1 VGWKKAMMRDAVGTC
16 RRIRPLLKEIDMKM
30 RSLIG
35 LFVAA
40 ALTAGAGAVHAIKL
54 VDMAATHP
62 GHKTA
67 ADRTYTYAL
76 ETLLKSSGNT
86 TDSSDV
92 GDSTTYYNILADH
105 YVAGPADI
113 SGRSGDT
120 YLVSYVLNNMVF
132 SDALDDD
139 SITVT
144 ARRVDGDGNPENDA
158 DGNPQ
163 LALSPKADALVIIAG
178 GAVGDSTVVYRLETA
193 DTTPTITGSDVITL
207 TAQFAIT
214 GSGSGSITRT
224 VVNRAL
230 EGSGVSSSKTH
241 VLPSAVRALPALK
254 ETIKPNEGPAI
265 SSVDFDFMTFYRSTA
280 ATRKLA
286 EWVGYV
292 ELTVVAAPAAY
303 RHAHAGGTDS
313 EGGTLPDTVTA
324 LGEITSAD
332 TTTTPSGS
340 TKINNSVVFSGEVS
354 FLKKIGLMDAA
365 AGATVS
371 TCATIG
377 DDLRVASTDDPAVL
391 TDEFRTLKSG
401 DFATRMFLCIQVD
414 GETVIPPTDAY
425 TVTTKYTGVT
435 GAAFP
440 PQGSTYELGGIVQ
453 DGTSYTIP
461 YLTSF
466 EDYNQRLSL
475 VNFGPKPVRFNF
487 HSFSHEDGVTVAEGM
502 DATGVLPVGQTVLRT
517 SDIVDI
523 MGGNRASARLSI
535 VSAPRHM
542 SAAVQQINLETRG
555 VDTVYLVHGQ

>member
-35 LFVAA
+35 LFVAVAFA
-40 ALTAGAGAVHAIKL
+40 AGSGAVHAIKL
-54 VDMAATHP
+54 VAIETQHP
-62 GHKTA
+62 GSDA
-67 ADRTYTYAL
+67 AVSSYTYAK
-76 ETLLKSSGNT
+76 ETLLKTSGNT
-86 TDSSDV
+86 TTSSDV
-92 GDSTTYYNILADH
+92 GDNTTYYNITAEH
-105 YVAGPADI
+105 RVAGPADI
-113 SGRSGDT
+113 AGRGGDA
-120 YLVSYVLNNMVF
+120 YLVSYTMNNMVF
-132 SDALDDD
+132 SSIVEDEDVEVRPPDTDGVEEDLGGLESGAL
-139 SITVT
+139 
-144 ARRVDGDGNPENDA
+144 
-158 DGNPQ
+158 Q
-163 LALSPKADALVIIAG
+163 KIAG
-178 GAVGDSTVVYRLETA
+178 GGIGDSHVVFRLNSVEATNVA
-193 DTTPTITGSDVITL
+193 SSDVITL
-207 TAQFAIT
+207 GADLAHS